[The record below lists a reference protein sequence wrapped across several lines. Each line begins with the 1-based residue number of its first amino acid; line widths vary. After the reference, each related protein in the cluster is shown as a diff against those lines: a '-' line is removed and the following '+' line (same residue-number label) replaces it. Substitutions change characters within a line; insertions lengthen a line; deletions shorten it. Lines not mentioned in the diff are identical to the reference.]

1 MSAINELF
9 LMPVG
14 ANEWMHAIVRLLRTR
29 RFISR
34 IAVMTVIFEDGP
46 QSLPRSEKAFT
57 WRAIKNTIAGY
68 WRIRYGKNR
77 HNQ

>member
-14 ANEWMHAIVRLLRTR
+14 ANEWILAIVRLLQSATLHFKNRCND
-29 RFISR
+29 
-34 IAVMTVIFEDGP
+34 VIFEDGP
-46 QSLPRSEKAFT
+46 QSLPQTEKTFA

-68 WRIRYGKNR
+68 WRIPYGKNR